1 MVTVIVS
8 FLLGVITGALV
19 ARNNI
24 KKLNKIV
31 AEAEEA
37 AAAAAAEAEA
47 EAARLAE
54 EQAATEAA
62 ALAEAEASIESDK
75 KEGDE

>member
-1 MVTVIVS
+1 MVTFIIGLVVGI
-8 FLLGVITGALV
+8 IAGALI

-37 AAAAAAEAEA
+37 AAAID
-47 EAARLAE
+47 
-54 EQAATEAA
+54 
-62 ALAEAEASIESDK
+62 SKIEGLPAKYK
-75 KEGDE
+75 KILGKD

>member
-1 MVTVIVS
+1 MVTFIVGLVI
-8 FLLGVITGALV
+8 GIITGALV

-37 AAAAAAEAEA
+37 PKAIDSKIDGLPAKY
-47 EAARLAE
+47 
-54 EQAATEAA
+54 
-62 ALAEAEASIESDK
+62 K
-75 KEGDE
+75 KILGKD